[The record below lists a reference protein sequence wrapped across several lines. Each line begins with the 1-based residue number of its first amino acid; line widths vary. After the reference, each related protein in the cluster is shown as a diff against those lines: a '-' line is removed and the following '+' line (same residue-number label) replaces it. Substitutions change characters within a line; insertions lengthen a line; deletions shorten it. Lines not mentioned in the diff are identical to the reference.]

1 MNFQNKISVKQ
12 SSAYVCALK
21 HTTYSTQKNWTLHT
35 MNTTVLNGKS
45 TLQSKHRCH
54 AHCTSSTSTWTWAG
68 RAHYQ
73 AIHWRN
79 RGQCRQCTVQ
89 TAPCTMHVMHSTPCT
104 MHNAQGPEQNTVH
117 RRRGRDNARNQP
129 PLANPPSSQLPTT
142 SPTSPRLKLLALIL
156 TKDQT

>member
-1 MNFQNKISVKQ
+1 MVLNAHVF
-12 SSAYVCALK
+12 ALK
-21 HTTYSTQKNWTLHT
+21 HTTHCTQRDWTLHT
-35 MNTTVLNGKS
+35 MHTTVLNGKS
-45 TLQSKHRCH
+45 TLYTQISRALYTLHKHMDLGGQS
-54 AHCTSSTSTWTWAG
+54 TLE
-68 RAHYQ
+68 
-73 AIHWRN
+73 AIHRRN

-142 SPTSPRLKLLALIL
+142 SPTSPWLKLPLLIL